1 MDTTIDVFK
10 NLTHHGLDIL
20 ITIFIAILVFIIGSN
35 ILSSIVSHVV
45 RARGRKWAHQDIKK
59 RQATL
64 SGLFVTLWRITVSVI
79 GVLIVFREV
88 FPDVSLAPI
97 FASAG
102 IVGVAVGFGSQSL
115 VKDFL
120 TGIFI
125 VSENQYRV
133 GDFVDIGGASGTV
146 ERIGTRSTVLRDP
159 DGNVHFFPNG
169 MIQHVINKTMD
180 FGKARFAITVAPEA
194 DLSKVIDL
202 INKTGKKLAE
212 EESWQKHIID
222 PPRFVSVEDFT
233 TTTVVIIVAGKTP
246 PADQWMVAA
255 EMKQRLLTAFQK
267 AEIPLSPTMPP
278 APSVTKK

>member
-1 MDTTIDVFK
+1 MDTTIRVI
-10 NLTHHGLDIL
+10 THHGLDVLVTVLVSIL
-20 ITIFIAILVFIIGSN
+20 LFVLGSQIIT
-35 ILSSIVSHVV
+35 SIVNHLVK
-45 RARGRKWAHQDIKK
+45 ARGRKWAHQDVKK
-59 RQATL
+59 RQKTL
-64 SGLFVTLWRITVSVI
+64 AGLFSALWRIVVAVV
-79 GVLIVFREV
+79 GALIIFQQL

-133 GDFVDIGGASGTV
+133 GDFIDINGANGTV
-146 ERIGTRSTVLRDP
+146 ERIGTRSTTLRDP
-159 DGNVHFFPNG
+159 DGNVHYFPNG

-180 FGKARFAITVAPEA
+180 YGKARFTITVSPEA
-194 DLSKVIDL
+194 DLGKVIDI

-212 EESWQKHIID
+212 EDDWQRHIID

-233 TTTVVIIVAGKTP
+233 STTVVIIVVGKTP
-246 PADQWMVAA
+246 PSDQWMVAA
-255 EMKQRLLTAFQK
+255 EMKQRLLKAFEK
-267 AEIPLSPTMPP
+267 AELPLSPTMPP
-278 APSVTKK
+278 APSALKK